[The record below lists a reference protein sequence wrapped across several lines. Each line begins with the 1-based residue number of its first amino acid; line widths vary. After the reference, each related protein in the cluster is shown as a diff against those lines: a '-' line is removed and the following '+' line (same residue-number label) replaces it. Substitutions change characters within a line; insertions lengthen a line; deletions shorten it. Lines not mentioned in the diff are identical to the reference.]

1 MVIWAEFGGWRPSFG
16 WPVGRFRVKKRGNCL
31 IVIKYC
37 IIFGKATK
45 SKMAQIP
52 LSYYTVP
59 FNAVSDNE
67 DTTTI
72 NYVHP
77 VTTTELFLMPY
88 VSPQVLMQLDG
99 VMLHAEVAM
108 HRLEIANDT
117 ESDSSDEDVGPI
129 LPAALVVLPAVVI
142 PNLPAVVKTITKTI
156 TEIVTVESNETISE
170 TVTETVT
177 ETITTR
183 KAKRVCHRAC
193 LI

>member
-1 MVIWAEFGGWRPSFG
+1 
-16 WPVGRFRVKKRGNCL
+16 
-31 IVIKYC
+31 
-37 IIFGKATK
+37 
-45 SKMAQIP
+45 MAQIP

-72 NYVHP
+72 NYVRP
-77 VTTTELFLMPY
+77 VASTEQFLMPF
-88 VSPQVLMQLDG
+88 VAPPVLMQLDG
-99 VMLHAEVAM
+99 AM
-108 HRLEIANDT
+108 HRLAIDNDT
-117 ESDSSDEDVGPI
+117 ESDSSDEEQATDFDPLFATV
-129 LPAALVVLPAVVI
+129 LPVASVVLPAVVI

-170 TVTETVT
+170 TITETVT
-177 ETITTR
+177 ETTTTR

>member
-1 MVIWAEFGGWRPSFG
+1 
-16 WPVGRFRVKKRGNCL
+16 
-31 IVIKYC
+31 
-37 IIFGKATK
+37 
-45 SKMAQIP
+45 MAQIP
-52 LSYYTVP
+52 SSYYTVP
-59 FNAVSDNE
+59 FNAVYDN
-67 DTTTI
+67 DATTTTI
-72 NYVHP
+72 NYVRP
-77 VTTTELFLMPY
+77 VASTELFLMPY
-88 VSPQVLMQLDG
+88 VAPQILLQLDG

-117 ESDSSDEDVGPI
+117 ESDSSDEEEEATDVDP
-129 LPAALVVLPAVVI
+129 LFATNPPVALVVLPAVVV

-177 ETITTR
+177 ETITMR